1 MLKAAMP
8 HLRRLL
14 LITAL
19 LSGASV
25 QAGESDA
32 LLQLLDQRSCPRCQ
46 LQDADLVH
54 ANLRDADLQ
63 GARLQR
69 ANLSQAQ
76 LDGANL
82 QGADLSFTTLEGA
95 SLRGADLRGARLMGT
110 DLRQADLSGAQ
121 LSPNA
126 LGSAHWKQAIGVDA
140 SAKSY
145 ADLHNAGVEAAMQG
159 RHGQAETFFGE
170 AILKQPD
177 SPVSWLARGMSRA
190 DQGKT
195 DLAKA
200 DLNYAADLYEQADQK
215 PAAEQIRKLSNG
227 LKTGQ
232 KPGEKGGN
240 GWGMNMLQGFAGLVQ
255 QVAPLAVKAFSYGMF

>member
-1 MLKAAMP
+1 MRPLLSL
-8 HLRRLL
+8 HRYLL
-14 LITAL
+14 LIAL
-19 LSGASV
+19 AMPM
-25 QAGESDA
+25 AGRAAEPEQ
-32 LLQLLDQRSCPRCQ
+32 LLQLLDQRSCPGCR

-54 ANLRDADLQ
+54 ADLRDADLKA
-63 GARLQR
+63 ARLQR

-95 SLRGADLRGARLMGT
+95 SLRGADLRGAKLQGT

-126 LGSAHWKQAIGVDA
+126 LASAHWKQAIGVDA

-159 RHGQAETFFGE
+159 NHGRAETFFGQ

-200 DLNYAADLYEQADQK
+200 DLNYAADLYEQSDQK
-215 PAAEQIRKLSNG
+215 PAAEQIRIVSSS

-232 KPGEKGGN
+232 KPGGKGGS
-240 GWGMNMLQGFAGLVQ
+240 GWGMNMMQGFAGLLQ
-255 QVAPLAVKAFSYGMF
+255 QMAPLAIKVFSSGMF

>member
-1 MLKAAMP
+1 MP
-8 HLRRLL
+8 DLGRLL

-19 LSGASV
+19 LGTGPV
-25 QAGESDA
+25 QAQDTEA
-32 LLQLLDQRSCPRCQ
+32 LLQLFDQGSCPRCQ

-95 SLRGADLRGARLMGT
+95 SLRGADLRGAKFMGT

-126 LGSAHWKQAIGVDA
+126 LASAHWKQAIGVDA

-145 ADLHNAGVEAAMQG
+145 AHLHNAGVEAAMQG
-159 RHGQAETFFGE
+159 NHGRAETFFGQ

-200 DLNYAADLYEQADQK
+200 DLNYAADLYEQSDQK
-215 PAAEQIRKLSNG
+215 PAAEQIRKVSSS

-232 KPGEKGGN
+232 KPGGKGGS
-240 GWGMNMLQGFAGLVQ
+240 GWGMNMMQGFAGLLQ
-255 QVAPLAVKAFSYGMF
+255 QVAPLAIKAFSSGMF

>member
-1 MLKAAMP
+1 MRTLAA
-8 HLRRLL
+8 LV
-14 LITAL
+14 ITVLAL
-19 LSGASV
+19 PLPLPL
-25 QAGESDA
+25 QAAEPEA
-32 LLQLLDQRSCPRCQ
+32 LLQLLDQGNCPGCR

-54 ANLRDADLQ
+54 ADLRDADLQ
-63 GARLQR
+63 AARLQR

-95 SLRGADLRGARLMGT
+95 SLRGADLRGAKLMGT

-126 LGSAHWKQAIGVDA
+126 LASAHWKQAVGVDP

-159 RHGQAETFFGE
+159 RHNQAETFFGQ

-177 SPVSWLARGMSRA
+177 SAVSWLARGMSRA

-195 DLAKA
+195 ELAKA
-200 DLNYAADLYEQADQK
+200 DLNYAADLYEQSDQK
-215 PAAEQIRKLSNG
+215 PAAEQIRKLSNS
-227 LKTGQ
+227 LKAGQ
-232 KPGEKGGN
+232 PPGGKGGN
-240 GWGMNMLQGFAGLVQ
+240 GWGMNVMQGFAGLLQ
-255 QVAPLAVKAFSYGMF
+255 QVAPLAIKAFSSGMF